1 MGAEV
6 RSEGFALKGEVER
19 GLKEAER
26 AAAVEAPAF
35 VLAGVDGLT
44 GDEAVEGVHQPELA
58 GAAGRGVRQDVE
70 ELWGSHEAANG
81 REVGGR
87 FVNGRFLDDAQDFVQ
102 PRLDFVRFDD
112 AVLDDLFAR
121 HLLDGE
127 NGVAKTVED
136 VHELADG
143 GSAAEDDVVRKE
155 DGERLIA
162 DEVAG
167 NEDGVAV
174 AQALLLADESHGDFG
189 GLADSV
195 EELLFAGGLEDA
207 LELKVVI
214 EEVFDGALGGAGD
227 HDDLFEAGGDGF
239 FDDVLDDGA
248 INEREHLLGDGLGG
262 REEAG
267 AVAGGE
273 DNGLADLHAAEGGFM
288 VLVRG

>member
-58 GAAGRGVRQDVE
+58 
-70 ELWGSHEAANG
+70 
-81 REVGGR
+81 
-87 FVNGRFLDDAQDFVQ
+87 DAQDFVQ
-102 PRLDFVRFDD
+102 PRLDFVRLDD

-162 DEVAG
+162 DEGAG

-189 GLADSV
+189 GVADSV
-195 EELLFAGGLEDA
+195 GELL
-207 LELKVVI
+207 
-214 EEVFDGALGGAGD
+214 
-227 HDDLFEAGGDGF
+227 
-239 FDDVLDDGA
+239 
-248 INEREHLLGDGLGG
+248 
-262 REEAG
+262 
-267 AVAGGE
+267 VAGGPQ
-273 DNGLADLHAAEGGFM
+273 AA
-288 VLVRG
+288 LQAT